1 MANFRLRQFSDAAV
15 LREIRVDRLVEFL
28 GRHRAHFEQL
38 GINLCGPGQGDLD
51 YERIARALLDTDETT
66 PRALIDDLYFVDEMA
81 TEEGMDQLVAAVSDL
96 SEEEQGA
103 IGLGADPTPA
113 DVAVAV
119 RLRAPSILERKHA
132 ERFVTT
138 KRSFYY
144 FRPAK
149 RPHQPYVTPSNSQL
163 AALEDSLAN
172 GFEALKRSR
181 AVKVFLFEKTD
192 AVWILVRRGEPC
204 KREAA
209 VDPAGEGSVFYRPAV
224 YDVLRYD
231 LSSGELSA
239 SAGSSKKILELHRLA
254 FGRHLFN
261 DEAYFADRKNLF
273 TLDPLQVSGPESLA
287 CGDVEGLESV
297 VLREL
302 RVLWGGPE
310 NEVEIRKATDLF
322 RAFERRNRSIP
333 ATARIVSAKFAMTFG
348 DSKTARSVT
357 ISSSNTTS
365 FTRDSDSPL
374 VEEWMVKRGFTVA
387 DDDALA

>member
-1 MANFRLRQFSDAAV
+1 MANFRLRQFSDQAV
-15 LREIRVDRLVEFL
+15 LRQVRVDRLIEFL
-28 GRHRAHFEQL
+28 GRHREYFERL
-38 GINLCGPGQGDLD
+38 GIDLD
-51 YERIARALLDTDETT
+51 RPDEATLDYDRIAHALLNTDETA
-66 PRALIDDLYFVDEMA
+66 PGALIDDLYFVDEMA
-81 TEEGMDQLVAAVSDL
+81 TAEGMDQVVAAVGDL
-96 SEEEQGA
+96 PPETQRA
-103 IGLGADPTPA
+103 IDLGADPTPA

-119 RLRAPSILERKHA
+119 RLRAPGILERKHA

-149 RPHQPYVTPSNSQL
+149 RPHSLYVTPSNSKL
-163 AALEDSLAN
+163 AALEASLAD

-181 AVKVFLFEKTD
+181 AVKVFVFEKKD

-209 VDPAGEGSVFYRPAV
+209 VDPTGSGSVFYRPAV

-231 LSSGELSA
+231 RPAEELSV

-254 FGRHLFN
+254 FGRHLFD

-297 VLREL
+297 ILKEIRIH
-302 RVLWGGPE
+302 WGGPE

-322 RAFERRNRSIP
+322 RAFERRNRPIS
-333 ATARIVSAKFAMTFG
+333 AAARIVSAKFAMTFG

-387 DDDALA
+387 DADAPA

>member
-1 MANFRLRQFSDAAV
+1 MPNFKVRQFSDAAV
-15 LREIRVDRLVEFL
+15 LRAVHVDRLVEFL
-28 GRHRAHFEQL
+28 GKFREHFEQL
-38 GINLCGPGQGDLD
+38 GIDLD
-51 YERIARALLDTDETT
+51 GRGEATLDYDRIARALVDTDEST

-81 TEEGMDQLVAAVSDL
+81 TPEGMDQLVAAVGDL
-96 SEEEQGA
+96 PTEEQAA

-119 RLRAPSILERKHA
+119 RLRAPAILERKHA

-149 RPHQPYVTPSNSQL
+149 RPHRPYAAPSSSQL
-163 AALEDSLAN
+163 AALETSLSD

-181 AVKVFLFEKTD
+181 AVKVFVFEKKD
-192 AVWILVRRGEPC
+192 AVWFLVRRGEPC

-209 VDPAGEGSVFYRPAV
+209 VDPAGSGSVFYRPAV

-231 LSSGELSA
+231 LPSGDLSV
-239 SAGSSKKILELHRLA
+239 SAGSSKRILDLHRLS
-254 FGRHLFN
+254 FGRHLFG
-261 DEAYFADRKNLF
+261 DDAYFADRKDLF
-273 TLDPLQVSGPESLA
+273 TLDPLQVDGPESLA

-297 VLREL
+297 VLKEIRI
-302 RVLWGGPE
+302 LWGGPD
-310 NEVEIRKATDLF
+310 NEVEIRRATDLF
-322 RAFERRNRSIP
+322 RALKQRNRSIHES
-333 ATARIVSAKFAMTFG
+333 ARIVAAKFAMTFG

-357 ISSSNTTS
+357 ISSSNRTS

-387 DDDALA
+387 DTDAPD